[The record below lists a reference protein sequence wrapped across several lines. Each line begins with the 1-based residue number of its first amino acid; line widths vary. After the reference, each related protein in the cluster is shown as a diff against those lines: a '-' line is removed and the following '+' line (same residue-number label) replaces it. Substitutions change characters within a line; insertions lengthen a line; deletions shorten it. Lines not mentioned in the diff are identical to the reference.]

1 MKAHDVEDAERLTD
15 EAFYRL
21 DARTATADFPRPQ
34 RRPPERVQLWR
45 ERALHLLEHDGP
57 GCWVAEDDAGLLGV
71 SVSLRREGLWGL
83 SSYAVHPRGQ
93 NAGAGRAVLEA
104 SLKYSEGCLRGLI
117 CSSSDPRAARR
128 YRLAGFTLHPAMTL
142 WGRVDR
148 SALPVVEH
156 LREGTAADI
165 DLLDSLDRL
174 TRGAAHGVDHE
185 VLVRQLRLVV
195 VDRAK
200 GSGYCYVGRGGGA
213 YLLAASNRRTAQML
227 LWEAL
232 ASSAEQG
239 PGPRVDHL
247 TGEQEWA
254 VDVGLAAGLQ
264 LHNNGYVAL
273 RHMKPPMPYLPSGHF
288 L

>member
-1 MKAHDVEDAERLTD
+1 MRADDVGDAERLTD
-15 EAFYRL
+15 EAFYQL
-21 DARTATADFPRPQ
+21 DVRTRTTESPS
-34 RRPPERVQLWR
+34 PERRSPERSTLWR
-45 ERALHLLEHDGP
+45 QRAEHLVRHDGS
-57 GCWVAEDDAGLLGV
+57 GCWVAEDKAGMLAV
-71 SVSLRREGLWGL
+71 SISLRREGLWGL
-83 SSYAVHPRGQ
+83 SALAVHPRGQ
-93 NAGAGRAVLEA
+93 GAGAGRAVLEA
-104 SLKYSEGCLRGLI
+104 SLKYSEGCLRGMI
-117 CSSSDPRAARR
+117 CSSPDPRAARR
-128 YRLAGFTLHPAMTL
+128 YRHAGFTLHPAMML
-142 WGRVDR
+142 RGRVDR
-148 SALPVVEH
+148 SVLPVTDQV
-156 LREGTAADI
+156 REGGASDI

-195 VDRAK
+195 VDRAR
-200 GSGYCYVGRGGGA
+200 GSGYCYVGPTGGA

-232 ASSAEQG
+232 AAAGEG
-239 PGPRVDHL
+239 PVTVGDV

-264 LHNNGYVAL
+264 VHNEGYVAL